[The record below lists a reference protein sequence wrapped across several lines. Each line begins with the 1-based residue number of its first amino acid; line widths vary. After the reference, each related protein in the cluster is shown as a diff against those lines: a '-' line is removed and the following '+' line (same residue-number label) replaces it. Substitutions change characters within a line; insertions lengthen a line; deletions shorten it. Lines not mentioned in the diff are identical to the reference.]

1 MSTEWDTVIYHK
13 GFSFNLLMEP
23 FELEVRYFLKQNP
36 DPERS
41 WGGTIRSQPNRRSDG
56 GALQEAC
63 GAVSGGDV
71 TGRIRTES
79 SEGLGTPSLHGTG
92 SARCGSVT
100 GAVTQGSS
108 APAGTTLEV
117 SFQELYTPGPG
128 SLPIGLILPQR
139 RKLR

>member
-1 MSTEWDTVIYHK
+1 MVSTEWDTVIYHK
-13 GFSFNLLMEP
+13 GFSFNSLMEP

-41 WGGTIRSQPNRRSDG
+41 WGGTARSQPNRRSDG

-63 GAVSGGDV
+63 GGVSGGEV

-79 SEGLGTPSLHGTG
+79 SLHGTG
-92 SARCGSVT
+92 SARCGLVT

-117 SFQELYTPGPG
+117 SFRNFIQLDLGVSP
-128 SLPIGLILPQR
+128 LD
-139 RKLR
+139 

>member
-1 MSTEWDTVIYHK
+1 MVSTEWDAVIYHK

-23 FELEVRYFLKQNP
+23 FELGVRYFLKQNP

-117 SFQELYTPGPG
+117 SFRNFIHLDLGVSP
-128 SLPIGLILPQR
+128 LD
-139 RKLR
+139 